1 MSKSADLTS
10 ASEKRKGSKALFKK
24 VGSFL
29 AATVVLTLVFG
40 IAHLA
45 ITWLYRNLQLEP
57 TSLAYQVI
65 GSLLGLFLLA
75 FVGTAL
81 AHLLRFT
88 GWAKRMDPF
97 TPLLRA
103 MEQIARG
110 DFSVRV
116 ESPAAR
122 HGNNEPL
129 LQLFQGMND
138 MAQQL
143 KQMEAMRQEF
153 ISNVSHEIQSPLTSI
168 RGFARALQNEE
179 LDRKERSHYLS
190 IIETESVR
198 LSKLSDNLL
207 ALAALDA
214 ETLHLDR
221 KPYRLDKQI
230 RSLILACEPQWA
242 EKGIE
247 MAVSADDVLYIGDE
261 NLLSQVWG
269 NLLHNSIKFT
279 PEGGNIWV
287 QLQRCEDGVEFR
299 IGDSGIGIA
308 AEEQARLFERFYKA
322 DQSRNRSLGGSG
334 LGLAIAKQV
343 VEMHEGAI
351 RVESAL
357 GAGTTFIVWLP
368 MASG

>member
-1 MSKSADLTS
+1 MSEIADLTKLPT
-10 ASEKRKGSKALFKK
+10 KRNGLLDLLKKIGSL
-24 VGSFL
+24 L
-29 AATVVLTLVFG
+29 AVAIVLTLVFAV
-40 IAHLA
+40 AHLTT
-45 ITWLYRNLQLEP
+45 IRLYRYLQLAP
-57 TSLAYQVI
+57 TPLAQQVVS
-65 GSLLGLFLLA
+65 SLLGLFLLA
-75 FVGTAL
+75 SIGTTL
-81 AHLLRFT
+81 AHLFRFT
-88 GWAKRMDPF
+88 GWARRMDPF

-110 DFSVRV
+110 DFSVRI
-116 ESPAAR
+116 ESPPAR
-122 HGNNEPL
+122 HGNNQPL

-168 RGFARALQNEE
+168 RGFARALQNDE
-179 LDRKERSHYLS
+179 LNHNERRHYLT

-221 KPYRLDKQI
+221 KPFRLDKQI

-242 EKGIE
+242 EKCLE
-247 MAVSADDVLYIGDE
+247 MVVTAEEIQLTGDE

-269 NLLHNSIKFT
+269 NLLHNAIKFT
-279 PEGGNIWV
+279 PEAGTICV
-287 QLQRCEDGVEFR
+287 QVQPCAGGVEFR
-299 IGDSGIGIA
+299 ISDSGIGIA
-308 AEEQARLFERFYKA
+308 AADQERLFERFYKA
-322 DQSRNRSLGGSG
+322 DKSRNRATGGSG

-343 VEMHEGAI
+343 VEMHQGTI
-351 RVESAL
+351 RVESAP
-357 GAGTTFIVWLP
+357 GAGATFIVGLP
-368 MASG
+368 QMQ